1 MSAKRKRTKVSILLE
16 DLGWPKSEVQWAVAL
31 EQRAVYDNQKA
42 VVEKAGL
49 KNPETL
55 RETRAL
61 LDKNLGIQRQPL
73 LFMQGHLTELELR
86 EKATEIPDGPHGRR
100 SAIQWMN
107 NFLEIPAPLLIKVGY
122 FQKWDRARIRGVV
135 DQMPAD
141 SMVAG
146 LAKLR
151 RTRAARWAKLRELA
165 NSGEPENA
173 VAAVRMARA
182 LGL

>member
-1 MSAKRKRTKVSILLE
+1 
-16 DLGWPKSEVQWAVAL
+16 
-31 EQRAVYDNQKA
+31 
-42 VVEKAGL
+42 
-49 KNPETL
+49 
-55 RETRAL
+55 
-61 LDKNLGIQRQPL
+61 
-73 LFMQGHLTELELR
+73 
-86 EKATEIPDGPHGRR
+86 
-100 SAIQWMN
+100 
-107 NFLEIPAPLLIKVGY
+107 
-122 FQKWDRARIRGVV
+122 
-135 DQMPAD
+135 MPAD